1 MDMKGKYLPTLLL
14 TLTLMLPGCAAQ
26 GPREESGMVIGGLL
40 GGLLGAQTGD
50 HHIRSAAIVAG
61 TLIGASIGG
70 SIGAYMD
77 ETDRLHMGQTL
88 ETVRT
93 GVPSTWHNPD
103 TDVEYQLTPTSTY
116 ETAQGPCR
124 EYTMDALIGGKREQV
139 YGTACRQAD
148 GSWKIVK

>member
-1 MDMKGKYLPTLLL
+1 MNSRF
-14 TLTLMLPGCAAQ
+14 LMAVVVVLAVALGGCAAQ

-40 GGLLGAQTGD
+40 GGILGAQTGD
-50 HHIRSAAIVAG
+50 RHLRPVAIIAG

-70 SIGAYMD
+70 SIGANMD
-77 ETDRLHMGQTL
+77 ATDRLRAGQTL

-93 GVPSTWHNPD
+93 GVPSTWRNPD
-103 TDVEYQLTPTSTY
+103 SGVQYQMTPTKTI

-148 GSWKIVK
+148 GSWKMSNN

>member
-1 MDMKGKYLPTLLL
+1 MKRKFLTVAVATLCLAL
-14 TLTLMLPGCAAQ
+14 TGCATQ

-40 GGLLGAQTGD
+40 GGLLGAQADD
-50 HHIRSAAIVAG
+50 HHLRPVAIVAG

-77 ETDRLHMGQTL
+77 QTDRLRAGQTL

-93 GVPSTWHNPD
+93 GVPSTWRNPD
-103 TDVEYQLTPTSTY
+103 TGVQYQFTPTNTY
-116 ETAQGPCR
+116 ETAQGQPCR
-124 EYTMDALIGGKREQV
+124 EYTMEALIGGQREQV

-148 GSWKIVK
+148 GSWKIIN

>member
-1 MDMKGKYLPTLLL
+1 MRGKFLLAAVMSLAISL
-14 TLTLMLPGCAAQ
+14 TGCATQ

-40 GGLLGAQTGD
+40 GGLLGAQAGD
-50 HHIRSAAIVAG
+50 HHMRPVAIVAG

-70 SIGAYMD
+70 SIGSYMD
-77 ETDRLHMGQTL
+77 ETDRLRVGQTL

-93 GVPSTWHNPD
+93 GVSSTWRNPD
-103 TDVEYQLTPTSTY
+103 SGVQYQVTPTSTY

-124 EYTMDALIGGKREQV
+124 EYTMDALIGGKKQQV

-148 GSWKIVK
+148 GSWKIQN

>member
-1 MDMKGKYLPTLLL
+1 MSGKYLITAMLAL
-14 TLTLMLPGCAAQ
+14 TLTLAGCATQ

-40 GGLLGAQTGD
+40 GGMLGAQAGD
-50 HHIRSAAIVAG
+50 RHLRPVAIIAG

-70 SIGAYMD
+70 SVGSYMD
-77 ETDRLHMGQTL
+77 ETDRLRAGQTL

-93 GVPSTWHNPD
+93 GVSSTWRNPD
-103 TDVEYQLTPTSTY
+103 SGVQYQFTPTSTY

-124 EYTMDALIGGKREQV
+124 EYTMEALIGGKREQV

-148 GSWKIVK
+148 GSWKIMN

>member
-1 MDMKGKYLPTLLL
+1 MKRKFL
-14 TLTLMLPGCAAQ
+14 TVIAATCCLVLAGCATQ

-50 HHIRSAAIVAG
+50 RHLRPVAIIAG

-77 ETDRLHMGQTL
+77 ETDRLRAGSTL

-93 GVPSTWHNPD
+93 GVSSTWRNPD
-103 TDVEYQLTPTSTY
+103 TGVQYQFTPTSTY

-124 EYTMDALIGGKREQV
+124 EYTMEALIGGRREQV

-148 GSWKIVK
+148 GSWKIVN